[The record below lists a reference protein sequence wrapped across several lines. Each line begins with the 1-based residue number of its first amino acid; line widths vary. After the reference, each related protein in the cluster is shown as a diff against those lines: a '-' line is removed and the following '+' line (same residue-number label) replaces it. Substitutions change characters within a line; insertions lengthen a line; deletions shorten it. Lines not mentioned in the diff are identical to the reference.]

1 MKGSILEFDI
11 GSKEGVISGEDGCRY
26 VFTLDQWMYKRLPQA
41 GRKVTFTLND
51 GKLVS
56 ATMTTMGKSKKMS
69 AVLLAF
75 FFGVLGF
82 HKFYLGYH
90 KQGICMLVLF
100 VFGYVF
106 LALPS
111 MVIAIIALVEF
122 LIYLFKSDVE
132 FEQEYVL
139 ENRPWF

>member
-11 GSKEGVISGEDGCRY
+11 GSKDGVISGEDGCRY
-26 VFTLDQWMYKRLPQA
+26 IFTIQQWMYKRLPQV
-41 GRKVTFTLND
+41 GNRVRFTLNS
-51 GKLVS
+51 GELVS
-56 ATMTTMGKSKKMS
+56 ATMTTVGKSKKMG

-122 LIYLFKSDVE
+122 VIYLVKSDVA
-132 FEQEYVL
+132 FEKAYVL

>member
-1 MKGSILEFDI
+1 MKGSVLEFDI
-11 GSKEGVISGEDGCRY
+11 GSKNGVISGEDGCRY
-26 VFTLDQWMYKRLPQA
+26 RFNMNQWTYQRLPQV
-41 GRKVTFTLND
+41 GSRVCFTLKS
-51 GKLVS
+51 GELVS
-56 ATMTTMGKSKKMS
+56 ATMTTVGKSKKMG

-75 FFGVLGF
+75 FFGVLGL

-100 VFGYVF
+100 IFGYVF
-106 LALPS
+106 LDLPS

-122 LIYLFKSDVE
+122 VIYLFKSDVE

-139 ENRPWF
+139 ESRPWF